1 MRERQI
7 ILKSRRATRR
17 APAAP
22 PAAETARDWQE
33 ATDTALAVAIA
44 RFSEEALA
52 EAYRR
57 HGGAVF
63 ALSMRVIGDRG
74 SAEDI
79 TQEIFLRLWQ
89 SPERYDPER
98 GTLRSYLLT
107 QTHSRAIDV
116 IRQDTARRERQMREA
131 RLQASAPY
139 ELEEE
144 VSDLVA
150 AERIRQALGVLSEG
164 ERRAIELAYFGGY
177 TYRDVAAQ
185 LGEPEGTVKSRIRT
199 GLRRLHEALFEGGVE
214 L

>member
-150 AERIRQALGVLSEG
+150 AERIRQALRVLSEG

>member
-17 APAAP
+17 TPAAP

-164 ERRAIELAYFGGY
+164 ERRAIELSYFGGY

>member
-17 APAAP
+17 TPAGL

-150 AERIRQALGVLSEG
+150 AEKIRQALGVLSEG

>member
-1 MRERQI
+1 MRDRPVS
-7 ILKSRRATRR
+7 LVGRRAKRT
-17 APAAP
+17 AP
-22 PAAETARDWQE
+22 PAPPSRELARDWQE
-33 ATDTALAVAIA
+33 ATDTGLVVAIA

-63 ALSMRVIGDRG
+63 ALSVRLIGDRG
-74 SAEDI
+74 NAEDI

-89 SPERYDPER
+89 SPDRYDPER

-107 QTHSRAIDV
+107 QTHSRAID
-116 IRQDTARRERQMREA
+116 ILRQDTARRERQMREA

-150 AERIRQALGVLSEG
+150 AEKIRQALEVLSEG

-199 GLRRLHEALFEGGVE
+199 GLRRLHDELFQKGVE